1 MNKYYFTFLLILSQT
16 FNLIAQP
23 DIKIEPRNIKFEDIF
38 SRFDY
43 AYIYNDGD
51 QVLYIDSLSATKPHY
66 ILDFENHPQLPIAVN
81 PGDTIRLNITL
92 TNFYNITVNDT
103 ADTVWVY
110 SNDSESPRDLRI
122 KIDFFDDDFGTCSG
136 IISDEALTPLPN
148 SKIFF
153 FYYGIYLF
161 DSTLT
166 DISGNYNIQ
175 LPTGDYTVAAE
186 KEGYR
191 VMFSGNTP
199 DPYFAQSVLLD
210 SGQTVNV
217 DLVLPVINNTGFSV
231 SGVVIDSVYGTPI
244 DKGVVII
251 RKGTHTPTLLK
262 QNPLASDSSVYA
274 GFVRSDGS
282 YNINV
287 EDSTYYF
294 VQGYSDYFLP
304 TYFNSQNS
312 ASIFWQNADSVFVNQ
327 TITNK
332 NLYLERDSSYGGGGA
347 YGNISLPFLDAEQ
360 FDGITV
366 FAKSLSNNQLY
377 SYNFG
382 KDDGRFYISNLPYG
396 SYQLVA
402 QKVGFPNATSSTF
415 TISPQNQNQYQLNIQ
430 FTLTDVEI
438 EEGFVPEEIKLYPN
452 YPNPFNPTTTI
463 SFSLSS
469 PQIVNIKV
477 YNLLGEEIAEISN
490 QIFSSGINEVS
501 FNASGFASGI
511 YIVSLEANSIRL
523 SQKIALMK

>member
-1 MNKYYFTFLLILSQT
+1 M
-16 FNLIAQP
+16 
-23 DIKIEPRNIKFEDIF
+23 
-38 SRFDY
+38 
-43 AYIYNDGD
+43 
-51 QVLYIDSLSATKPHY
+51 
-66 ILDFENHPQLPIAVN
+66 
-81 PGDTIRLNITL
+81 
-92 TNFYNITVNDT
+92 
-103 ADTVWVY
+103 
-110 SNDSESPRDLRI
+110 
-122 KIDFFDDDFGTCSG
+122 
-136 IISDEALTPLPN
+136 
-148 SKIFF
+148 
-153 FYYGIYLF
+153 
-161 DSTLT
+161 
-166 DISGNYNIQ
+166 
-175 LPTGDYTVAAE
+175 
-186 KEGYR
+186 
-191 VMFSGNTP
+191 
-199 DPYFAQSVLLD
+199 
-210 SGQTVNV
+210 

-402 QKVGFPNATSSTF
+402 QKVDFPNATSSTF
-415 TISPQNQNQYQLNIQ
+415 TISPQNQ
-430 FTLTDVEI
+430 T
-438 EEGFVPEEIKLYPN
+438 
-452 YPNPFNPTTTI
+452 
-463 SFSLSS
+463 S
-469 PQIVNIKV
+469 
-477 YNLLGEEIAEISN
+477 
-490 QIFSSGINEVS
+490 IN
-501 FNASGFASGI
+501 
-511 YIVSLEANSIRL
+511 
-523 SQKIALMK
+523 